1 MLNYCI
7 YCFSQ
12 DFDTFYS
19 ATENYGRTN
28 TYTSTNSLIRILKK
42 RIEDFKIT
50 TTDNSGEDIN
60 LIAYS
65 NFSYI
70 QDINIRIGLTRLI
83 KELLEDIFKNDNEI
97 FFNLKFYIITPNG
110 EIFII
115 DDFEKISHNIDYFNE
130 VYNDYLLKD
139 FEKYQIENEKREK
152 ESKNPYDKINLIQF
166 NNRIE
171 NIVLSQYVGDCLS
184 KVMNKNIDDNQE
196 EFQEN
201 MIQDIITS
209 REEEYGND
217 IRNELDALNKVL
229 LNKQMTVDN
238 CKIEKCIYNGENISI
253 EQLVSKLLT
262 HIYPQFLTQINIKD
276 TLDDE
281 YSIETSIGIIKR
293 VKGGNII
300 INDKIEGGLLNEV
313 HKETSSDRSI

>member
-7 YCFSQ
+7 FCFSQ

-28 TYTSTNSLIRILKK
+28 TCLSTNSLVRILKK
-42 RIEDFKIT
+42 RIEDFNIT
-50 TTDNSGEDIN
+50 TTSTNSEDEGIN
-60 LIAYS
+60 LVAYS
-65 NFSYI
+65 NFSFI
-70 QDINIRIGLTRLI
+70 KNNDARI
-83 KELLEDIFKNDNEI
+83 ELARKLKDLLDEIFKNDDKI
-97 FFNLKFYIITPNG
+97 FFTLKFYLITSNG
-110 EIFII
+110 EIFLINQ
-115 DDFEKISHNIDYFNE
+115 FNKISENIEYFNE
-130 VYNDYLLKD
+130 VYNEYLLKD
-139 FEKYQIENEKREK
+139 FEKYQLENEKREK
-152 ESKNPYDKINLIQF
+152 EIKNSFDKNNLLEF
-166 NNRIE
+166 NKAIE

-201 MIQDIITS
+201 MVQDIITS
-209 REEEYGND
+209 REEEYDDD

-229 LNKQMTVDN
+229 SENQMTVEN
-238 CKIEKCIYNGENISI
+238 CKIEKCIYNGQDISI

-281 YSIETSIGIIKR
+281 YSIETSIGTIKR

-300 INDKIEGGLLNEV
+300 INDKIKGGLLYEV
-313 HKETSSDRSI
+313 QKEASGD

>member
-7 YCFSQ
+7 FCFSQ

-28 TYTSTNSLIRILKK
+28 TCLSTNSLVRILKK
-42 RIEDFKIT
+42 RIEDFNIT
-50 TTDNSGEDIN
+50 TTNTNSEDEGIN
-60 LIAYS
+60 LVSYS
-65 NFSYI
+65 NFSFI
-70 QDINIRIGLTRLI
+70 QNNEVRIELARKI
-83 KELLEDIFKNDNEI
+83 KELLDDIFKNDDKI
-97 FFNLKFYIITPNG
+97 FFTLKFYLITSNG

-115 DDFEKISHNIDYFNE
+115 NNFTKISQNIDYFNK
-130 VYNDYLLKD
+130 VYNEYLLKD
-139 FEKYQIENEKREK
+139 FEKYQLENEKREK
-152 ESKNPYDKINLIQF
+152 EIKNSFDKNDLLEF
-166 NNRIE
+166 NKAIE
-171 NIVLSQYVGDCLS
+171 NIVLSQYVGECLS

-201 MIQDIITS
+201 IVQDIIAS
-209 REEEYGND
+209 REEEYGDD
-217 IRNELDALNKVL
+217 IRNELDALNKIL
-229 LNKQMTVDN
+229 LDKQMTVEN
-238 CKIEKCIYNGENISI
+238 CKIEKCIYNGKDITI

-281 YSIETSIGIIKR
+281 YTIETSIGTIKR

-300 INDKIEGGLLNEV
+300 INDKFEGGLLNEIQ
-313 HKETSSDRSI
+313 KEASRD

>member
-7 YCFSQ
+7 FCFSQ

-28 TYTSTNSLIRILKK
+28 TCITTTSLVRILKK
-42 RIEDFKIT
+42 RIEDFNIT
-50 TTDNSGEDIN
+50 TTNTNSEDEGIN
-60 LIAYS
+60 LVAYS
-65 NFSYI
+65 NFSFI
-70 QDINIRIGLTRLI
+70 KNNDARI
-83 KELLEDIFKNDNEI
+83 ELARKLKDLLDEIFKNDDKI
-97 FFNLKFYIITPNG
+97 FFTLKFYLITSNG
-110 EIFII
+110 EIFLINQ
-115 DDFEKISHNIDYFNE
+115 FNKISENIEYFNE
-130 VYNDYLLKD
+130 VYNEYLLKD
-139 FEKYQIENEKREK
+139 FEKYQLENEKREK
-152 ESKNPYDKINLIQF
+152 EIKNSFDKNNLLEF
-166 NNRIE
+166 NKAIE

-201 MIQDIITS
+201 MVQDIITS
-209 REEEYGND
+209 REEEYGDD

-229 LNKQMTVDN
+229 SENQMTVEN
-238 CKIEKCIYNGENISI
+238 CKIEKCIYNGQDISI

-281 YSIETSIGIIKR
+281 YSIETSIGTIKR

-300 INDKIEGGLLNEV
+300 INDKIKGGLLYEV
-313 HKETSSDRSI
+313 QKEASGD

>member
-7 YCFSQ
+7 FCFSQ

-28 TYTSTNSLIRILKK
+28 TCLSTNSLVRILKK
-42 RIEDFKIT
+42 RIEDFNIT
-50 TTDNSGEDIN
+50 TTNTNSEDEGIN
-60 LIAYS
+60 LVAYS
-65 NFSYI
+65 NFSFI
-70 QDINIRIGLTRLI
+70 KNNDARI
-83 KELLEDIFKNDNEI
+83 ELARKLKDLLDEIFKNDDKI
-97 FFNLKFYIITPNG
+97 FFTLKFYLITSNG
-110 EIFII
+110 EIFLINQ
-115 DDFEKISHNIDYFNE
+115 FNKISENIEYFNE
-130 VYNDYLLKD
+130 VYNEYLLKD
-139 FEKYQIENEKREK
+139 FEKYQLENEKREK
-152 ESKNPYDKINLIQF
+152 EIKNSFDKNNLLEF
-166 NNRIE
+166 NKAIE

-201 MIQDIITS
+201 MVQDIITS
-209 REEEYGND
+209 REEEYGDD

-229 LNKQMTVDN
+229 SENQMTVEN
-238 CKIEKCIYNGENISI
+238 CKIEKCIYNGQDISI

-281 YSIETSIGIIKR
+281 YSIETSIGTIKR

-300 INDKIEGGLLNEV
+300 INDKIKGGLLYEV
-313 HKETSSDRSI
+313 QKEASED